1 MKKHIPNFITSLNL
15 FSGCIASIL
24 AFQGNL
30 ETAAYFVLIAALLDF
45 MDGLAARALKAY
57 SEIGKQL
64 DSLADMVSFGF
75 VPGIFIYKML
85 LNNLNANGLPEILA
99 YAGFII
105 TVFSALRLAKFN
117 IDTRQTENFIGL
129 ATPANTMF
137 FIGIPFVLGIP
148 SEALSL
154 LNNPIVLLILTL
166 GFSYL
171 LISEIPLFSLKFKS
185 LALNPN
191 LHRYLLLIISLIL
204 IIFFKF
210 AAIPMIIVIY
220 LILSIIFKDK
230 FSA

>member
-15 FSGCIASIL
+15 FSGCIAAIL

-30 ETAAYFVLIAALLDF
+30 ETAAYFVLIAAVFDF
-45 MDGLAARALKAY
+45 LDGLAARALKAY

-75 VPGIFIYKML
+75 VPGIFIYSML
-85 LNNLNANGLPEILA
+85 SNNLGANGLPIELA

-105 TVFSALRLAKFN
+105 TIFSALRLAKFN

-129 ATPANTMF
+129 ATPANTLF
-137 FIGIPFVLGIP
+137 FIGIPFLLNIP
-148 SEALSL
+148 SEALAM

-185 LALNPN
+185 LAFNPN
-191 LHRYLLLIISLIL
+191 LYRYLLLIISLML